1 MTPDRPT
8 SPPSRPGR
16 TEPWRIERMVQR
28 VPAHLG
34 ENTREPVSPWIVIAG
49 VVLLILVSCGVLF
62 VLIDVPSRLAGL
74 GFKAQPTATRTP
86 RVVTPGVTILPPTPA
101 PATPTAGPTAVTTK
115 YKVKAGDTLSSISAR
130 YHVSIEAIKTANGMT
145 NDTVR
150 IGDELTIPLPTPTPP
165 GGASIPQLPA
175 STPTAISLQSPPS
188 SDAPAATPGVVRYTV
203 SRGDTLIS
211 IAAAYGSSVD
221 AIRLANQLP
230 GDFLSVGQV
239 LQVPLEGWTP
249 TVVATAVAM
258 VSPTPTAQFTYR
270 APNLTWPPDNQALR
284 GSGGAPSLE
293 WSSPASLKPSEFYVL
308 HIDYTV
314 NGTKKSIVKQ
324 IKQGNSYSLTAA
336 DYPGPNAS
344 GTEFSWYVLIVNSGP
359 SSSVRAEAPN
369 PQVFA
374 SSPPSETRTFIWY

>member
-34 ENTREPVSPWIVIAG
+34 ETTREPVSPWIVIAG
-49 VVLLILVSCGVLF
+49 LVLLILVSCGVLF
-62 VLIDVPSRLAGL
+62 VLLDVPSRLAGL
-74 GFKAQPTATRTP
+74 GFRAQPTATRTP

-101 PATPTAGPTAVTTK
+101 PPTPTAGPTAVTTK

-130 YHVSIEAIKTANGMT
+130 YHISIEAIKIANGMT

-165 GGASIPQLPA
+165 GGAFVPQLPA
-175 STPTAISLQSPPS
+175 STPTALSLQSPPS
-188 SDAPAATPGVVRYTV
+188 SGAPAASPGVVRHTV

-221 AIRLANQLP
+221 GIRLANQLP
-230 GDFLSVGQV
+230 NDFLSIGQV
-239 LQVPLEGWTP
+239 LDVPLGAWTP
-249 TVVATAVAM
+249 TVVPTMVAM
-258 VSPTPTAQFTYR
+258 ITPTPTAQFAYA
-270 APNLTWPPDNQALR
+270 APNLQWPPDNQVLR
-284 GSGGAPSLE
+284 GSGGAPTLE
-293 WSSPASLKPSEFYVL
+293 WLAPASLKSGEFYVV
-308 HIDYTV
+308 HIDYTA
-314 NGTKKSIVKQ
+314 NGKKQSIVAQ
-324 IKQGNSYSLTAA
+324 IKQGNSYALKAT

-359 SSSVRAEAPN
+359 SGQARAEVQN
-369 PQVFA
+369 PQVLA